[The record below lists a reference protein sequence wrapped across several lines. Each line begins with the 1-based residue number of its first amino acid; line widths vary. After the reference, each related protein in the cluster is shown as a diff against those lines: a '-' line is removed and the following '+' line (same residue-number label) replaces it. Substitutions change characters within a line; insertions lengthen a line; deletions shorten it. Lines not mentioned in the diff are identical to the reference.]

1 VTDRRKSF
9 GSDNHAGAHPDVLA
23 ALSAAN
29 DGDAISYGD
38 DQVTRQA
45 AARLC
50 EVSGATVAYFV
61 FNGTGA
67 NVLGLS
73 LMLRPFQAV
82 ICSEYSHLHE
92 DECGAAERIL
102 GSKLLTVATGD
113 GKLTPEL
120 IATQLAGRGDE
131 HKVQPRA
138 VAIAQVTELGTCYSL
153 DELATVA
160 RFCQEQDLLLFI
172 DGARLANAAAYLGC
186 TIADIAAHADVLTF
200 GGTKNGAVGAEA
212 VLVMNPAL
220 AAEAPFQRK
229 QLMQLA
235 SKMRFVAVQFCA
247 LLHDDL
253 WLRNARHA
261 NTMAARLAAAV
272 TGLSGVEVAQPVQ
285 GNAVFAVVA
294 SAVAAKL
301 QETSNFS
308 VWELHAERSL
318 VRWMAAFDTGPEDVD
333 TFASDIAELTGSGPA
348 APWRF
353 T

>member
-1 VTDRRKSF
+1 
-9 GSDNHAGAHPDVLA
+9 VLA
-23 ALSAAN
+23 ALSAVS
-29 DGDAISYGD
+29 DGDATSYGD
-38 DQVTRQA
+38 DPVTRQA
-45 AARLC
+45 ARQLC
-50 EVSGATVAYFV
+50 EMAGATEAYFV

-82 ICSEYSHLHE
+82 ICPESSHLHE

-102 GSKLLTVATGD
+102 GSKLLTVMTDD

-120 IATQLAGRGDE
+120 IATRLAGRGDE

-138 VAIAQVTELGTCYSL
+138 VAIAQVTEFGTCYSL
-153 DELATVA
+153 AELAA
-160 RFCQEQDLLLFI
+160 IDRFCHEQDLLLFI
-172 DGARLANAAAYLGC
+172 DGARLANAAAYLDC
-186 TIADIAAHADVLTF
+186 TIADIAAHADVLSF

-212 VLVMNPAL
+212 VLVMNTGL

-235 SKMRFVAVQFCA
+235 SKMRFVAVQFSA
-247 LLHDDL
+247 LLEADL

-261 NTMAARLAAAV
+261 NAMAGRLADAV
-272 TGLSGVEVAQPVQ
+272 AELPGVEVAQPVQ

-294 SAVAAKL
+294 STLAAKL
-301 QETSNFS
+301 QETWNFG
-308 VWELHAERSL
+308 VWAELPAGRSL
-318 VRWMAAFDTGPEDVD
+318 VRWMAAFDTGPQDVD
-333 TFASDIAELTGSGPA
+333 AFASDIAGLAGSGPSGQ
-348 APWRF
+348 RF